1 MPRAMLPYLG
11 TVPPSLYGDIHTWTR
26 ALDAGMLAVPG
37 TGLPDPPTLP

>member
-11 TVPPSLYGDIHTWTR
+11 TVPPSLYGDILTWTR